1 MRIEGGIYQNL
12 MARQIEGLDATPSA
26 TPSAMP
32 SASVTDLQKLEE
44 GRESARG
51 DGKETRA
58 RE

>member
-1 MRIEGGIYQNL
+1 MRREGGIYQNL

-26 TPSAMP
+26 TPSA
-32 SASVTDLQKLEE
+32 SVTDLQKLEE
-44 GRESARG
+44 GRESAGG